1 MWTWNDGTELYHHG
15 ILGQK
20 WGRRNGPPYPLDVKR
35 HSASEKKAGWRKSLN
50 KDSKEES
57 SKKLK
62 LTDKQKKALIIGG
75 VAAATAL
82 VVIGGVYLH
91 KTGAFSKQIESGKY
105 YCGMMFD
112 QDVDETINPEL
123 AHKSLEAIEKS
134 VSGCN
139 LSGNTTN
146 CVASS
151 GVNELRRRGIPVHSK
166 YRNGK
171 NYTVSEL
178 ELIFPGYKPVSVDIT
193 SSTFKESKNILEK
206 RILEQGEG
214 ARGTVS
220 FIFNNKYKEVYKK
233 RFNMN
238 SDSDPGHMFSYE
250 VFRGKVIFSDGQIN
264 KLVSIKR
271 LQKMLKESDLSSFE
285 IGNLS
290 SLPIDKDFIE
300 IIGEYDE

>member
-62 LTDKQKKALIIGG
+62 LTEKQKKALKIGATVIIAGLAIYGG
-75 VAAATAL
+75 YKL
-82 VVIGGVYLH
+82 YSSGV
-91 KTGAFSKQIESGKY
+91 FSNQTELGKK

-112 QDVDETINPEL
+112 QDIDENIDPTL

-134 VSGCN
+134 VRGCN
-139 LSGNTTN
+139 PSENITN

-151 GVNELRRRGIPVHSK
+151 GTNELRRRGIPIHAK
-166 YRNGK
+166 YRDGK
-171 NYTVSEL
+171 NYDISEL
-178 ELIFPGYKPVSVDIT
+178 ELIFPGYKQKPIDIT
-193 SSTFKESKNILEK
+193 STTFENSRNILEK
-206 RILEQGEG
+206 EILKQGEG

-220 FIFNNKYKEVYKK
+220 FVFHDKYKEIYRKIFSLSLK
-233 RFNMN
+233 SN
-238 SDSDPGHMFSYE
+238 PGHMFSYE
-250 VFRGKVIFSDGQIN
+250 VLHGKVVFSDGQIN

-271 LQKMLKESDLSSFE
+271 LQKMLNRSDLSSFA

-290 SLPIDKDFIE
+290 FLPVDKDFIE